1 MRPWGP
7 PQYDPSM
14 SFGLGRGRV
23 LDDAPGVVGIDARE
37 LPPLPDDVAT
47 DRMAGYLDPRKWFAH
62 PERPLEIEIGS
73 GKGTFLIQHAELHP
87 NTNFLGIE
95 WAREFYEY
103 AADRIRRRRA
113 GLVDEEEGAD
123 ALEAPPPPARA
134 LTNVR
139 LLHTDA
145 SEFLR
150 WRVGVDVDGRGFVRV
165 IHLYFSDPWPKSK
178 HHRRRV
184 VQDQFLH
191 EAARVL
197 EHGGE
202 LRIVTDHAELWA
214 WDVAHLR
221 DWARDPLGLLAEGV
235 GMAPPAE
242 ALAAATADV
251 ARNRREFPAAAKLA
265 PLSDADRP
273 FELARFDPPA
283 SAGPGELVGTNF
295 ERKYAREGRPFHAI
309 IARKAASAAT

>member
-1 MRPWGP
+1 
-7 PQYDPSM
+7 M
-14 SFGLGRGRV
+14 SFGLGRGRT
-23 LDDAPGVVGIDARE
+23 LDEAPGVVGIDARE
-37 LPPLPDDVAT
+37 LPPLPDSVAT
-47 DRMAGYLDPRKWFAH
+47 DRTAGYLDPRAWFVH
-62 PERPLEIEIGS
+62 SDRPLEIEIGS
-73 GKGTFLIQHAELHP
+73 GKGTFLIQHAELHAA
-87 NTNFLGIE
+87 TNFLGIE

-113 GLVDEEEGAD
+113 GLVDEEAGAD
-123 ALEAPPPPARA
+123 ALDAPPAKA

-139 LLHTDA
+139 MLHTDA

-150 WRVGVDVDGRGFVRV
+150 WRTPSGLVRV

-184 VQDQFLH
+184 VQDHFLH

-197 EHGGE
+197 EPGGE

-214 WDVAHLR
+214 WDVAHLQ
-221 DWARDPLGLLAEGV
+221 DWARDPLGLLEESSRST
-235 GMAPPAE
+235 PH
-242 ALAAATADV
+242 ALALTAASADV
-251 ARNRREFPAAAKLA
+251 ARNRQEFPAAAGLVPA
-265 PLSDADRP
+265 RDADRP
-273 FELARFDPPA
+273 FELARFEPSA

-309 IARKAASAAT
+309 IAQKRP